1 MIKFKKMHGNGN
13 DFIVINALTENIKFT
28 KNKIAKLACRRKGIG
43 FDQLILVC
51 PPTKIDTD
59 FLIKFYNSDGSS
71 AKMCLNGIRCAALFV
86 WQEELSPH
94 KTINLQTASRNIECT
109 KKNSNVEALIEKPF
123 EISEKALIKE
133 FSKKL
138 SDQRFSLID
147 CGNKHLCIKQS
158 SIKSFDLEAL
168 YEKLQP
174 AISKHNFNLSIYKK
188 IKGQVHIRTFE
199 NGAGET
205 LSCGSASAS
214 VASIALQKDQ
224 KIKVSSKGGN
234 LQFASFEDKLK
245 MTGPAANVFSGTID

>member
-1 MIKFKKMHGNGN
+1 
-13 DFIVINALTENIKFT
+13 
-28 KNKIAKLACRRKGIG
+28 
-43 FDQLILVC
+43 
-51 PPTKIDTD
+51 
-59 FLIKFYNSDGSS
+59 
-71 AKMCLNGIRCAALFV
+71 MCLNGIRCAALFV

-214 VASIALQKDQ
+214 VASITLQKDK
-224 KIKVSSKGGN
+224 KIKFLAKAEICNLLASKTN
-234 LQFASFEDKLK
+234 LR
-245 MTGPAANVFSGTID
+245 